1 MIIISDPTAIRDILD
16 NRGVLTGGR
25 PKSHMQR
32 AAQGLHFVLED
43 LENPVWKRG
52 RKAITRFLTTENLNT
67 YLATQKVEC
76 VQMLNDVLTRPDV
89 SQNKLLFRSR

>member
-1 MIIISDPTAIRDILD
+1 MIIISSPAAIRDILD
-16 NRGVLTGGR
+16 SRGALTGGR

-52 RKAITRFLTTENLNT
+52 RKAITQFLTTDKLNM
-67 YLATQKVEC
+67 YMATQKVEY
-76 VQMLNDVLTRPDV
+76 VQMLNDILTQPDV
-89 SQNKLLFRSR
+89 

>member
-16 NRGVLTGGR
+16 NRGLLTGGR

-43 LENPVWKRG
+43 LESPVWKRG
-52 RKAITRFLTTENLNT
+52 RKAISRFLTTENLDV
-67 YLATQKVEC
+67 YLATQKVEY
-76 VQMLNDVLTRPDV
+76 VQMLNDILTRPDV
-89 SQNKLLFRSR
+89 GQNILLFRSR